1 MRCLWTLPALLLLA
15 CSSLLADEIL
25 LRNGDRISGEVV
37 RLEDGSLLVRTQAMG
52 DVRVKWDAVTRVAF
66 VQPMEI
72 LADAARVRAD
82 LIERGEQTDIVTAAR
97 TQFSVAPGRIQ
108 VMPSSEPSEAQ
119 PAPWSGTADLG
130 LAASR
135 GNSDST
141 NFNMGLKGARTTD
154 ATRLSLSFS
163 SLQARDRGTSGDTI
177 TSANVVRSGA
187 RYEVNVS
194 DHVFVFGF
202 GNLESNRVQN
212 LVMRDVFGGGAGIR
226 AAQTRQ
232 GSFDLFTGASMN
244 HEAFSAAS
252 ATPNRV
258 AAEMLVGGQ
267 SSYSLSNRTSLAGRF
282 SMYPNLTQRG
292 EYRTVLDTSAS
303 TKLNSWLGWQVTLSQ
318 VYVSNPAQ
326 GARPSDMILSTGL
339 RFSVGQERPFKSR
352 TGDVK
357 LQ

>member
-25 LRNGDRISGEVV
+25 LRNGDRISGDVV
-37 RLEDGSLLVRTQAMG
+37 RLENNSLLVRTQAMG
-52 DVRVKWDAVTRVAF
+52 EVRVKWDAVTRVAF
-66 VQPMEI
+66 AQPMEI

-82 LIERGEQTDIVTAAR
+82 LIERGEQTDIVTAAG
-97 TQFSVAPGRIQ
+97 TQFSLEPGRIRVASTQ
-108 VMPSSEPSEAQ
+108 PSEAQ

-141 NFNMGLKGARTTD
+141 NFTMGLKGTRTTD
-154 ATRLSLSFS
+154 STRLSLSLN
-163 SLQARDRGTSGDTI
+163 SLQARDRGTSGSTI
-177 TSANVVRSGA
+177 TSANVVRTGA

-194 DHVFVFGF
+194 DHLFVFGF

-212 LVMRDVFGGGAGIR
+212 LAMRDVFGGGAGIR
-226 AAQTRQ
+226 VAQTKQ
-232 GSFDLFTGASMN
+232 GAFDLFTGASMN

-252 ATPNRV
+252 ATPNRI

-303 TKLNSWLGWQVTLSQ
+303 TRLNSWLGWQVTLSQ

-326 GARPSDMILSTGL
+326 GARPSDMLLSTGL

-352 TGDVK
+352 TGDVR